1 MIKHL
6 STFSGIGGASS
17 AIRQAGLKYRTIAI
31 SEYAKTPKPFV
42 HTPLKVYKAI
52 HGKVPPNLGI
62 LRENTIKSWIKEA
75 KFLASED
82 SKDGEIDLITGGF
95 PCQPFSGFGKRQGFE
110 DPRFVPA
117 RLLHQV
123 VQELQ
128 PRYVMLENVKDII
141 TKPFREKL
149 DIYLNWFMLSGYTV
163 TIHVGNPLDMGYIQ
177 SRGRVFFIMSRSDL
191 SPKDAVTRWKV
202 STTTDG
208 LPKVKQRFRYDKI
221 DETQFYKIGKQ
232 RAVRFYEDMKR
243 FDCLC
248 ARSVDAHD
256 RRFSWI
262 KYEDSGRSPT
272 PYEMFQLFG
281 YAKKPKI
288 HLKQR
293 GGISRANFSY
303 CMGNSWHIGHAAALL
318 KTLPRGKQQ

>member
-6 STFSGIGGASS
+6 SLFSGVGGASS
-17 AIRQAGLKYRTIAI
+17 ALKQAKIPYKTIAVA
-31 SEYAKTPKPFV
+31 EYAKTPKPFV
-42 HTPLKVYKAI
+42 HTPLAVYKAI

-62 LRENTIKSWIKEA
+62 LREDTIKNWIKEA

-123 VQELQ
+123 VHELQ

-149 DIYLNWFMLSGYTV
+149 DVYLNWYMLSGYNI
-163 TIHVGNPLDMGYIQ
+163 TIHVGNPLNMGYIQ
-177 SRGRVFFIMSRSDL
+177 SRSRVFFIMSRSDI
-191 SPKDAVTRWKV
+191 SPKGAVPRWKV
-202 STTTDG
+202 PASTGG
-208 LPKVKQRFRYDKI
+208 LPMVKQRFRYDKL

-232 RAVRFYEDMKR
+232 RAIRFYEDIKR
-243 FDCLC
+243 FDCFC
-248 ARSVDAHD
+248 ARTADAHD
-256 RRFSWI
+256 ARFSWI
-262 KYEDSGRSPT
+262 KYEDTGRSPT
-272 PYEMFQLFG
+272 PYETFQLFG

-288 HLKQR
+288 KLQQR
-293 GGISRANFSY
+293 GGISRTNFYYS
-303 CMGNSWHIGHAAALL
+303 MGNSWHVGHAAALL
-318 KTLPRGKQQ
+318 KTLPQGGK